1 MFIFFHIGLISNGN
15 EKFTRKKVSAKEAI
29 KQNNIDHND
38 VSLLNSSSKV
48 KFSPVNIVFEST
60 PKSAKKTL
68 ENGKPNIQES
78 KSPICN
84 DVSSQKIS
92 ALLKKRKQCS
102 NVQQSENDLS
112 KNSTNAIDHKASPSK
127 KLKCNKIIETLIDNE
142 KGSIELAEEC
152 FAWMISP
159 MKVKSFMR
167 KYWEQ
172 KPLYIQREDNAFY
185 KHIFSCKAFDEL
197 LRNSDKPMIFGKV
210 CMKFLLSIRLVSVL
224 KINFFGKCLQFKTVY
239 NHIFAC
245 SDEEF
250 GHYII
255 QRGRRARNTYT
266 RWRSSSC
273 FSRVGLLQQW
283 LQHSHYKPTNVCR
296 PRLEI
301 MLNITG
307 E

>member
-60 PKSAKKTL
+60 PKSAKKPL

-84 DVSSQKIS
+84 EVSSQKIS

-210 CMKFLLSIRLVSVL
+210 CMKFLLFIRLVSVL
-224 KINFFGKCLQFKTVY
+224 RQVSFFWKMFT
-239 NHIFAC
+239 I
-245 SDEEF
+245 
-250 GHYII
+250 
-255 QRGRRARNTYT
+255 
-266 RWRSSSC
+266 
-273 FSRVGLLQQW
+273 
-283 LQHSHYKPTNVCR
+283 
-296 PRLEI
+296 
-301 MLNITG
+301 
-307 E
+307 